1 MCEMIETHAT
11 NRRDLNF
18 ATALRDRE
26 QEFLTV
32 SKWNDKVKEKELEE
46 LKVKL

>member
-18 ATALRDRE
+18 ATVLRDRE
-26 QEFLTV
+26 QGFLTV
-32 SKWNDKVKEKELEE
+32 SKWNDRVKEMELGE